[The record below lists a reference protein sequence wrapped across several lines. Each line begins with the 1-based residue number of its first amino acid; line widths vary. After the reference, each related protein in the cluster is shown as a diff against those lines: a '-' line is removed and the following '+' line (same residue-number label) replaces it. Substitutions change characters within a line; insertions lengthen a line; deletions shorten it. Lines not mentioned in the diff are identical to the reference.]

1 MSIYRHRLL
10 CYHRRP
16 PRLEPEAPLNFS
28 GRWRSVRLARL
39 IWKLPMYA
47 RVIWGLVRDPRTPLP
62 LKALL
67 GAALVYLVVPID
79 LIPDAIPILGQ
90 ADDLTVLMLV
100 LDLFIANAP
109 EEVRRDHME
118 RARTGKA
125 DLDRDLARLR
135 SIMGD
140 RYDRVRDSLPELLE
154 RYGDLR
160 DPRAVKG
167 LLSRL
172 RVSRMRDARASDDAD
187 APTPPV
193 LSAGEPHP
201 DDWELEVAGA
211 DGRGDTQRN

>member
-1 MSIYRHRLL
+1 
-10 CYHRRP
+10 
-16 PRLEPEAPLNFS
+16 LNIS
-28 GRWRSVRLARL
+28 SRWRSVRLARL

-67 GAALVYLVVPID
+67 GAALAYLVMPFD

-90 ADDLTVLMLV
+90 ADDLTVLLLV

-109 EEVRRDHME
+109 ADVRREHME
-118 RARTGKA
+118 RAHNGTA

-135 SIMGD
+135 SIMGR
-140 RYDRVRDSLPELLE
+140 RYDAIRDALPEMLE

-167 LLSRL
+167 LLAK
-172 RVSRMRDARASDDAD
+172 VRDARSKDAEPIAVAGSPD
-187 APTPPV
+187 APPAD
-193 LSAGEPHP
+193 L
-201 DDWELEVAGA
+201 ELEAATA
-211 DGRGDTQRN
+211 DGGRDLRLN